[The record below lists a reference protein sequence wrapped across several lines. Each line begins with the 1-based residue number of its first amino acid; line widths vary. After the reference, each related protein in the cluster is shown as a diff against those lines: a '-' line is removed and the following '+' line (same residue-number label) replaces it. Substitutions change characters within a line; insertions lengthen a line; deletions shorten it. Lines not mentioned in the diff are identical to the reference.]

1 MASAIGKRQD
11 VLEQND
17 FRNKLKMVLHRTHT
31 VSYPVDWHQDT
42 IHYGVRACDEL
53 ISIPAYVFWFC
64 RRIEQAVARL
74 LQGFLEGVVDDTMP
88 NQMLALL
95 NWDGVVDQVFF
106 VLIFG
111 R

>member
-1 MASAIGKRQD
+1 MIKVIS
-11 VLEQND
+11 
-17 FRNKLKMVLHRTHT
+17 
-31 VSYPVDWHQDT
+31 
-42 IHYGVRACDEL
+42 ACDINFSL
-53 ISIPAYVFWFC
+53 KFQCSDVNRFKKKCAYVFWFC

-106 VLIFG
+106 VWIFG